1 MKKIVSA
8 EFPKKQ
14 ASGQKK
20 YLIYSAALVNPTQ
33 SKNQTGVTTMN
44 NSEIKQL
51 QKIIM
56 GHDYD
61 EAIINKAI
69 AIADI
74 VDQDSAAI
82 HLANRSTLLEVIL
95 CLKALRAGR
104 DSFNSRML
112 LQDYVCRLQRG
123 KANADREIKRLA
135 PLTQSQKQT
144 IYDHELKHELIF
156 SNGGLHSRP
165 SKFRKLSG
173 E

>member
-1 MKKIVSA
+1 MRTHTDSRSLK
-8 EFPKKQ
+8 
-14 ASGQKK
+14 SGQSR
-20 YLIYSAALVNPTQ
+20 ITSHIPTDDCGW
-33 SKNQTGVTTMN
+33 SLHETPRGVLENQTGAIPMN
-44 NSEIKQL
+44 NSEIKRL

-74 VDQDSAAI
+74 VDQDPAAI

-104 DSFNSRML
+104 DSFDSRML

-144 IYDHELKHELIF
+144 IYDHERKHELIF

-165 SKFRKLSG
+165 SK
-173 E
+173 

>member
-1 MKKIVSA
+1 
-8 EFPKKQ
+8 
-14 ASGQKK
+14 
-20 YLIYSAALVNPTQ
+20 
-33 SKNQTGVTTMN
+33 MN

-74 VDQDSAAI
+74 VDQDAAAI
-82 HLANRSTLLEVIL
+82 HLANRSTLLEVII
-95 CLKALRAGR
+95 CLRALRAGR
-104 DSFNSRML
+104 DSFDSRML

-123 KANADREIKRLA
+123 KANAEKEIKRLDQIKRHKRLA

-144 IYDHELKHELIF
+144 IYDHERKHELIF
-156 SNGGLHSRP
+156 RNGGLHTRP
-165 SKFRKLSG
+165 SKLGLHNLSYNEAPINTKLSG
-173 E
+173 EQE